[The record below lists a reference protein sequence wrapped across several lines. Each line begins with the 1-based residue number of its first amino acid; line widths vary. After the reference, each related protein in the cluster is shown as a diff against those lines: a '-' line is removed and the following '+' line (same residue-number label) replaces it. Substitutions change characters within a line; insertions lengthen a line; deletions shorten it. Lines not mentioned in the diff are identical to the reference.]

1 MCVYVCMCVS
11 IFFLR
16 GGKKIEIE
24 KPKKESAT
32 MPLIYFYK
40 IVCNNQTLYVGSA
53 IHFNERQRLHQL
65 ACESNNTKRV
75 YQAIREKG
83 GWNKVSINLLERP
96 YCIDA
101 EQRRAREQYWIE
113 VLEPQC
119 NMRRAY
125 SKGIAI

>member
-1 MCVYVCMCVS
+1 MKS
-11 IFFLR
+11 
-16 GGKKIEIE
+16 KSQ
-24 KPKKESAT
+24 KKESAT
-32 MPLIYFYK
+32 MPLVYFYK
-40 IVCNNQTLYVGSA
+40 IVFDNQTLYVGSA
-53 IHFNERQRLHQL
+53 INFNERQRLHQL

-75 YQAIREKG
+75 YQAIRERG

-113 VLEPQC
+113 VLQPQC